1 MPRVVVLP
9 HPFGPTRLAT
19 IPGSTVR
26 ESSLTT
32 VLSPYRFVTP
42 LIRSPLKGGSPFR
55 SRLWSARCRTNQRR
69 RFPLLLVAL
78 DYEDFDEPRGEST
91 AYTPKLVE
99 EEIGV
104 LRTSRRSCSRNFA
117 RAAFSEVQP
126 SRYW

>member
-78 DYEDFDEPRGEST
+78 DYEMYFGTRYDGLEETATDGDRGRLG
-91 AYTPKLVE
+91 A
-99 EEIGV
+99 V
-104 LRTSRRSCSRNFA
+104 LSA
-117 RAAFSEVQP
+117 EL
-126 SRYW
+126 